1 MNITF
6 AVERLYE
13 TGWLPSS
20 DIDLDKLPSGLRYPT
35 VSAVRKVF
43 ADAGATLS
51 LKPHL
56 MFGCW
61 RAEWSSLNS
70 GDELKGTVIGSSEA
84 EAAVYALANLREQQ
98 ANLIFS
104 AADSV

>member
-1 MNITF
+1 MNISF
-6 AVERLYE
+6 AVDRLYE
-13 TGWLPSS
+13 TGWLPTSE
-20 DIDLDKLPSGLRYPT
+20 IQLDKLPNGLRYPT
-35 VSAVRKVF
+35 VSAVQKLF
-43 ADAGATLS
+43 EEAGAVLT

-61 RAEWSSLNS
+61 RGEWSSLN
-70 GDELKGTVIGSSEA
+70 GEDLRGTVVGASEA

-104 AADSV
+104 AAGSV